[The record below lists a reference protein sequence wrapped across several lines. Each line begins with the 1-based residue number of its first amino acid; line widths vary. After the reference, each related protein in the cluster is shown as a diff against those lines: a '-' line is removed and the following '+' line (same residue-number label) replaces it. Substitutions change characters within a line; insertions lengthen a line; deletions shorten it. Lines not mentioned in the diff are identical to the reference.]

1 MSRRMEFH
9 NQLGMQ
15 YGPGKPEWDMTHEGL
30 LREAMHSWAGNP
42 DWMSIHM
49 ENVKSNSPADNQ
61 QGHGAANALLTELWD
76 NPQQHTK
83 TLYRGTR
90 PGEGPGI
97 KSYSEKPHIAK
108 KWAKK
113 YGGEVVKIK
122 APVGLQ
128 MSRYISSGVDLHERQ
143 WIVDE
148 TDPRNKR

>member
-1 MSRRMEFH
+1 MGQRRR
-9 NQLGMQ
+9 
-15 YGPGKPEWDMTHEGL
+15 PGAHCQAEQRQRDGREDAQHGVGRPAGVDLHVGLHEPADRL
-30 LREAMHSWAGNP
+30 
-42 DWMSIHM
+42 
-49 ENVKSNSPADNQ
+49 ADNQ

-76 NPQQHTK
+76 NPQQHTR